1 MITQNQ
7 RRKADEFLALHHGPK
22 LLILPNAWD
31 VASAR
36 LYELEGFRA
45 IATTSAGISS
55 TLGYPD
61 GQRIGLDEMV
71 EVVRR
76 ITEHVSVPVTADL
89 EAGYATDPAG
99 VARSVEAAL
108 AAGVVGVNL
117 EDSTGDPSAPLFDE
131 GLQAERIGA
140 VREMAASAGIH
151 LVINARTDVY
161 LVGDGTPA
169 EQLRHAIR
177 RGNAYRRAGADCVF
191 VPDMGTLDAAAIARL
206 VGEVNAPI
214 NVVAGDRMPSLPEL
228 EEIGVARVTFG
239 PRPMR
244 ATLALVRRMAREWL
258 ETGTYS
264 AMTADTLSYAEVN
277 AMFEPP
283 GARIGSPVDVDG
295 SPGHGIVGGLRSV
308 KR

>member
-7 RRKADEFLALHHGPK
+7 RRKADDFLALHHGPR

-36 LYELEGFRA
+36 LYELEGFKA
-45 IATTSAGISS
+45 VATTSAGISS
-55 TLGYPD
+55 TLGHPD
-61 GQRIGLDEMV
+61 GQRISLGEMV

-76 ITEHVSVPVTADL
+76 IADHVSVPVTADL
-89 EAGYATDPAG
+89 EAGYAVDPGG
-99 VARSVEAAL
+99 VARSAEAAL
-108 AAGVVGVNL
+108 NAGVVGINL
-117 EDSTGDPSAPLFDE
+117 EDGTGDPVDPLLDE
-131 GLQAERIGA
+131 ELQGERIGA
-140 VREMAASAGIH
+140 VREMAASAGIR

-169 EQLRHAIR
+169 EQVRHAIR
-177 RGNAYRRAGADCVF
+177 RGNAYRRAGADSVF
-191 VPDMGTLDAAAIARL
+191 VPDMGTLDKQTIALL
-206 VGEVNAPI
+206 VKEIDAPI

-277 AMFEPP
+277 AMFDRSGDRRGSAVAIDRSTRAPDR
-283 GARIGSPVDVDG
+283 GATR
-295 SPGHGIVGGLRSV
+295 
-308 KR
+308 